1 MTVTAVEPSPRRSL
15 GRFSLAHLL
24 LIVPWIALVIDAW
37 APVRDNSFLWHIR
50 AGELQ
55 ARAGEVLTADPF
67 SFTML
72 GERWLTQSWLAELLY
87 SWGEAQ
93 WGLGFVPPMLLVMTS
108 ITFLGIGLIAYRRS
122 QSLTATVIVLLLTTV
137 LTLTFLVP
145 RPVIFSFALFAVV
158 VVAWDRPAT
167 RWTVPFLFW
176 IWASMHGSFV
186 IGLAYIGL
194 TIIAGADWKALPT
207 AIAAGLTTLLT
218 AHGLGV
224 LEFIFE
230 LSQAGDALAL
240 LSEWRRPELLSVA
253 LTPFLVGVGL
263 IVVGAVRGKVTP
275 RHLWLIVPFLLLAL
289 SSTRAVVPAWIA
301 LVPLLGT
308 ALGGIEL
315 GESRRFSAPAAA
327 VFAAVVLVTPF
338 LVRSDGALDEE
349 RFPVAA
355 AAELVDVPTFHDD
368 RAGGYLIWAEGPE
381 RLVYI
386 DDRAELF
393 GERMAEFVAVRDLET
408 PWEPVFERDGVE
420 QVMLRT
426 DEELIDELSAAG
438 WSKTYEDE
446 FYVVLRP

>member
-1 MTVTAVEPSPRRSL
+1 M
-15 GRFSLAHLL
+15 
-24 LIVPWIALVIDAW
+24 
-37 APVRDNSFLWHIR
+37 
-50 AGELQ
+50 
-55 ARAGEVLTADPF
+55 
-67 SFTML
+67 
-72 GERWLTQSWLAELLY
+72 
-87 SWGEAQ
+87 
-93 WGLGFVPPMLLVMTS
+93 
-108 ITFLGIGLIAYRRS
+108 
-122 QSLTATVIVLLLTTV
+122 
-137 LTLTFLVP
+137 
-145 RPVIFSFALFAVV
+145 
-158 VVAWDRPAT
+158 
-167 RWTVPFLFW
+167 
-176 IWASMHGSFV
+176 
-186 IGLAYIGL
+186 
-194 TIIAGADWKALPT
+194 
-207 AIAAGLTTLLT
+207 
-218 AHGLGV
+218 
-224 LEFIFE
+224 
-230 LSQAGDALAL
+230 
-240 LSEWRRPELLSVA
+240 
-253 LTPFLVGVGL
+253 
-263 IVVGAVRGKVTP
+263 
-275 RHLWLIVPFLLLAL
+275 
-289 SSTRAVVPAWIA
+289 
-301 LVPLLGT
+301 LGT

-355 AAELVDVPTFHDD
+355 AAELDDVPTFHDD